1 MDEQFNV
8 LLEDEEGFIRPRK
21 RKESK
26 VIKQQGNGW
35 QLAGVAGQIGFDVAL
50 PMVGGLIIGIKLD
63 EVWGTQPKATL
74 LLFCLG
80 ILLGCTSLIR
90 IVRDAVRKG

>member
-1 MDEQFNV
+1 MDEQYDV
-8 LLEDEEGFIRPRK
+8 VLEDEEGFVRPRK
-21 RKESK
+21 RKEAKEKK
-26 VIKQQGNGW
+26 VKANGW

-63 EVWGTQPKATL
+63 KVWGTHPKMTL
-74 LLFCLG
+74 MLFCVG

-90 IVRDAVRKG
+90 IVRDALRRG

>member
-1 MDEQFNV
+1 MEEQFNV

-21 RKESK
+21 RKETKAVKSR
-26 VIKQQGNGW
+26 GGGW

-63 EVWGTQPKATL
+63 TVWGTHPKMTL
-74 LLFCLG
+74 ILLVVG
-80 ILLGCTSLIR
+80 IVLGCTSLIR
-90 IVRDAVRKG
+90 IVRQALKKG